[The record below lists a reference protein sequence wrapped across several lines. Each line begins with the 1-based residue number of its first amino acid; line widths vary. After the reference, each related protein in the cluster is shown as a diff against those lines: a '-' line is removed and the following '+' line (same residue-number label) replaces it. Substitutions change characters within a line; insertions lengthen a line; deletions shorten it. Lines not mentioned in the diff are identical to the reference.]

1 MSGARK
7 ITARRYCIT
16 ARSNNTAGPWVL
28 NSASAFYT
36 TNYGN
41 PTTERRARL
50 SAASSAS
57 AADLPGSAQ
66 RGAEAQ
72 ELEATIA
79 AKLKELGYGG

>member
-41 PTTERRARL
+41 PTTERRERL

-72 ELEATIA
+72 KLDARIRRNLEA
-79 AKLKELGYGG
+79 LGHGE